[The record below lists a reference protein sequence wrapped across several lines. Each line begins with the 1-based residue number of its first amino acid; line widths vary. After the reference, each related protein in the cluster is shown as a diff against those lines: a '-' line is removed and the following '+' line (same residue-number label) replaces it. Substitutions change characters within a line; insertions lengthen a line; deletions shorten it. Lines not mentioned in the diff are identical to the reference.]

1 MQRSVDQ
8 PALTH
13 VALYLAGIVLGT
25 ASITLLFLGM
35 RAVMDVGGAC
45 ADGGPYVSAQPCPDG
60 VGVAMF
66 GGMLGLFG
74 AAGLM
79 LWFGS
84 RLGAR
89 YAGLV
94 FLGWPA
100 LFLSLGWN
108 FLEYGM
114 KAPDGGLEW
123 GFLVPGI
130 MFVVMGGGPLVGVLL
145 ALRGAA
151 SSRLANV
158 SPWAAATVGL
168 RSEAAATEA
177 RSEPDPGPMPTDD
190 ETQAPDLVGRL
201 ERLTALHEQGALDD
215 AEFAA
220 AKRLLLDEESD
231 A

>member
-1 MQRSVDQ
+1 MERPQDD
-8 PALTH
+8 PAVTN
-13 VALYLAGIVLGT
+13 VVLYLVGIVIGT

-45 ADGGPYVSAQPCPDG
+45 ADGGPYVSAQPCPEG
-60 VGVAMF
+60 VGLAMF

-79 LWFGS
+79 LWFGA

-89 YAGLV
+89 WAGLV

-108 FLEYGM
+108 FLEYGLG
-114 KAPDGGLEW
+114 APGGPEW
-123 GFLVPGI
+123 GFLVPGV
-130 MFVVMGGGPLVGVLL
+130 MFVVMGGGPLLFVLG
-145 ALRGAA
+145 AVRGGM
-151 SSRLANV
+151 SSRLTGAARLNRLSARSTG

-168 RSEAAATEA
+168 RSEPTGPTIDDAA
-177 RSEPDPGPMPTDD
+177 P
-190 ETQAPDLVGRL
+190 PDLVGQL
-201 ERLTALHEQGALDD
+201 ERLSALHEEGALDD

-220 AKRLLLDEESD
+220 AKRRLLGEADT
-231 A
+231 

>member
-1 MQRSVDQ
+1 
-8 PALTH
+8 
-13 VALYLAGIVLGT
+13 
-25 ASITLLFLGM
+25 
-35 RAVMDVGGAC
+35 
-45 ADGGPYVSAQPCPDG
+45 
-60 VGVAMF
+60 
-66 GGMLGLFG
+66 
-74 AAGLM
+74 M

-158 SPWAAATVGL
+158 SRINRLTARSAESPWAAATVGL